1 MNIAEK
7 LKKLR
12 EEKGITQVELIKE
25 LEKEQNISIAISSIK
40 NYENVKSPRIPQGDI
55 LLALARYYD
64 VTLESLIDNELEPLK
79 KDNIDIGKE
88 LKINNDTIDNI
99 KFLNEINI
107 MSTFNDFCTSD
118 IFCNFFDYL
127 DSYNKLR
134 LFNYR
139 FFLINQLPLSQTSFD
154 YMIEAV
160 NGYKYTQPHITL
172 SQNLKHYFSEK
183 EEKDYIDKYGY
194 NLEKITKN
202 KKQQKE
208 VFTEYLGLLEDLEKE
223 RKSFTFII
231 TESILSENEY
241 LQYKELLIKIIN
253 HNLETNIYDMEEEE
267 QYLLEIKHII
277 LFFNQLYYLT
287 LTNQDL
293 LELKINKLLSMYLK
307 EL

>member
-107 MSTFNDFCTSD
+107 MNTFNDFCTSD

-154 YMIEAV
+154 YM
-160 NGYKYTQPHITL
+160 
-172 SQNLKHYFSEK
+172 S
-183 EEKDYIDKYGY
+183 
-194 NLEKITKN
+194 
-202 KKQQKE
+202 
-208 VFTEYLGLLEDLEKE
+208 
-223 RKSFTFII
+223 
-231 TESILSENEY
+231 
-241 LQYKELLIKIIN
+241 
-253 HNLETNIYDMEEEE
+253 
-267 QYLLEIKHII
+267 
-277 LFFNQLYYLT
+277 
-287 LTNQDL
+287 
-293 LELKINKLLSMYLK
+293 
-307 EL
+307 